1 MASWD
6 GKSKGTT
13 TGYRI
18 FVWVLRTAGL
28 TPAYGLLRL
37 VAVWYLLFSRGTSK
51 HVLLFFKR
59 LGYGKWRS
67 WRLLYANY
75 CALGETLI
83 DRVVLMSGIRNRL
96 GFDFDGEEHL
106 RQMVA
111 EKKGGLLVS
120 AHAGNWEIAGFL
132 LKRLGTTVNIV
143 MYDAEHQRIKQYL
156 EEVTGGRGQSRII
169 VVKDDLSHIYEI
181 SDALARNELVC
192 MHADR
197 FVPGSKTV
205 SLPFLEQEARF
216 PVGPGLIAVMFK
228 VPVSF
233 TFAMKRGSYHYRF
246 SATAPRVFEKGIGKD
261 PVQEMMTEFV
271 RKMETMVK
279 AYPTQWYNYYDFW
292 TA

>member
-13 TGYRI
+13 AGYRI
-18 FVWVLRTAGL
+18 FVKVIRTFGVG
-28 TPAYGLLRL
+28 PAYALLRF
-37 VAVWYLLFSRGTSK
+37 VAVWYLLFSRKTSR
-51 HVLLFFKR
+51 HILQFFKR

-67 WRLLYANY
+67 LRMLYANY

-83 DRVVLMSGIRNRL
+83 DRVVLMADVPHRL
-96 GFDFDGEEHL
+96 SFDFDGEEYL

-111 EKKGGLLVS
+111 ERKGGLLVS

-132 LKRLGTTVNIV
+132 LRRLGTTVNIV
-143 MYDAEHQRIKQYL
+143 MYDAEHERIKQYL
-156 EEVTGGRGQSRII
+156 EQVTGGRGQSRII
-169 VVKDDLSHIYEI
+169 VVKEDLSHIYEI

-197 FVPGSKTV
+197 FVPGNKTI
-205 SLPFLEQEARF
+205 SMPFLGQEARF
-216 PVGPGLIAVMFK
+216 PLGPTLIAVMFK

-233 TFAMKRGSYHYRF
+233 TFAMKEGSYHYRF
-246 SATAPRVFEKGIGKD
+246 SATAPVVYDKGSDKD
-261 PVQEMMTEFV
+261 PVRTMMTEFIV
-271 RKMETMVK
+271 QMENKVK
-279 AYPTQWYNYYDFW
+279 KYPTQWYNYYDFW

>member
-6 GKSKGTT
+6 GRSKGTT

-18 FVWVLRTAGL
+18 FVWVLKTAGVA
-28 TPAYGLLRL
+28 PAYALLRF
-37 VAVWYLLFSRGTSK
+37 VAIWYLLFSGKTSR
-51 HVLLFFKR
+51 HILSFLNR
-59 LGYGKWRS
+59 LGYRKWRS
-67 WRLLYANY
+67 VRLLYANY
-75 CALGETLI
+75 CALGQTLI
-83 DRVVLMSGIRNRL
+83 DRIVLMSEIPNRL
-96 GFDFDGEEHL
+96 SFDFVGEEYL

-143 MYDAEHQRIKQYL
+143 MYDAEHKRIKQYL
-156 EEVTGGRGQSRII
+156 EKVTGGRGQSRII

-197 FVPGSKTV
+197 FVAGSKTI
-205 SLPFLEQEARF
+205 SLPFLGQDARF
-216 PVGPGLIAVMFK
+216 PIGPALIATMFR

-233 TFAMKRGSYHYRF
+233 TFAMKQGSWHYHF
-246 SATAPRVFEKGIGKD
+246 SATPPVVYEKGSDKD
-261 PVQEMMTEFV
+261 PVRAMMTEFIS
-271 RKMETMVK
+271 KMEERVRE
-279 AYPTQWYNYYDFW
+279 YPTQWYNYYDFW